1 MKAKFVDVDGHI
13 MEPSNL
19 WMEYL
24 EHEYKD
30 RALRIERDEKGLEY
44 LSVEGKWSWWLSGGT
59 LGAVGAI
66 GQDVKPFLTPG
77 KVSYEDAVLPGAR
90 YPDERVKVM
99 DDEGIDMTFIYP
111 SLGLN
116 WEHECKDPKLA
127 AAYARA
133 YNNWVLDFCR
143 PHPDRLIP
151 VAHIPTL
158 DIQEGVKEL
167 ERTLK
172 LGAKAAMLVSLSPTK
187 QPYGTPYFDP
197 LWAVAQEAE
206 MPITIHPA
214 SGSLETPAHYYP
226 RPEDN
231 TTWWSFVMGGEDV
244 KMNFTSLFNSGTFDR
259 FPRLK
264 VVVLESG
271 IGWLVYW
278 IDRMEEKF
286 DVNGFTTG
294 MKLRPQEYFQRQCW
308 AAMDPDERLVKYSI
322 DVLGAEKFLWAFDYP
337 HSDSVVNPVGELK
350 ENLAPLPEEAQR
362 KVFGE
367 NAIELYRLAA

>member
-19 WMEYL
+19 WVEYL

-90 YPDERVKVM
+90 YPDERIKVM
-99 DDEGIDMTFIYP
+99 DDEGIDMTFVYP

-143 PHPDRLIP
+143 
-151 VAHIPTL
+151 
-158 DIQEGVKEL
+158 
-167 ERTLK
+167 
-172 LGAKAAMLVSLSPTK
+172 
-187 QPYGTPYFDP
+187 TP
-197 LWAVAQEAE
+197 
-206 MPITIHPA
+206 
-214 SGSLETPAHYYP
+214 S
-226 RPEDN
+226 
-231 TTWWSFVMGGEDV
+231 
-244 KMNFTSLFNSGTFDR
+244 
-259 FPRLK
+259 
-264 VVVLESG
+264 
-271 IGWLVYW
+271 
-278 IDRMEEKF
+278 
-286 DVNGFTTG
+286 
-294 MKLRPQEYFQRQCW
+294 
-308 AAMDPDERLVKYSI
+308 
-322 DVLGAEKFLWAFDYP
+322 
-337 HSDSVVNPVGELK
+337 
-350 ENLAPLPEEAQR
+350 
-362 KVFGE
+362 
-367 NAIELYRLAA
+367 